1 MTAKLPDFSA
11 RFARTKDCGP
21 YRLRPD
27 QVDAALAAA
36 QAAGMTVARIQLEGD
51 WLAELGRQLHFP
63 DYYGAN
69 FDALYDC
76 LTDPLALP
84 AQGCVL
90 FFGGKLEAIQDEDDE
105 SPVDT
110 LIAVLQAASDEWR
123 DQGRGLWALFAIPG
137 LPLDTLPA

>member
-1 MTAKLPDFSA
+1 MTAQHPDFSA
-11 RFARTKDCGP
+11 CFAKTEVCGP

-27 QVDAALAAA
+27 QVEAAVAAA
-36 QAAGMTVARIQLEGD
+36 RAAGMTVARIYLEGD
-51 WLAELGRQLHFP
+51 WLAELGRQLQFP

-76 LTDPLALP
+76 LTDSQALP
-84 AQGCVL
+84 AQGCAL
-90 FFGGKLEAIQDEDDE
+90 FFDGKVEALQDEDDE

-110 LIAVLQAASDEWR
+110 LIAVIQAASDEWR